1 MKTTEHQPEHFSAG
15 AVDWPTFI
23 ISGGFLVAFVVAAI
37 VNIDYLSELVNSAYA
52 NSARLFGAYWQVLL
66 LATFGIGLYV
76 ALSSSGRPRLGNRSQ
91 PEITTFKWFAII
103 MCTLLAGGG
112 VFFAAAEPMAH
123 FVAPPPAFDVAA
135 SSPAAVYPAL
145 AQSYMH
151 WGFLAWAILGSL
163 TTIVFMHLHYNK
175 GLPLKPRTL
184 LYPVFGERAVR
195 GWYGGIID
203 AACVL
208 AVVAG
213 TVGPIGFL
221 GLQVSY
227 GLNDLFG
234 IPNTYLTQSLIILFL
249 IGIYTISTVT
259 GIQRGIQLLSTFN
272 VFLALFLMA
281 FMLIAGPTAFIF
293 DSYIH
298 STGLYLANFIPMATF
313 RADTDWLNQWTVFFW
328 GWFLG
333 YGPLMAMFIARI
345 SNGRRIRELI
355 IAVSVVAPI
364 VTTFWF
370 TIVGGSG
377 ALRSSW
383 QTPAPSPGRS
393 RVSTCRPHYS
403 RSRSSYRSVSS
414 YRLLFLILT
423 TVFVATT
430 GDSMTYTI
438 SMVMTGTDDPP
449 TLCCAVFWG
458 VIMGVVAMILI
469 SIGSGGIAALQY
481 FIVVTA
487 VPVSLSS
494 AAVALGTAPRDR
506 PRACSRGARLERRA
520 ARSRRTRRD
529 IDHEIGEHNVQ
540 MARAGYSQPGI
551 RGIGSAL
558 RRARHRYAA
567 VPGTG
572 RFRVH
577 RFSGLDYVNI

>member
-1 MKTTEHQPEHFSAG
+1 MKPTGHSPEHFSAR
-15 AVDWPTFI
+15 AIDWPTFI
-23 ISGGFLVAFVVAAI
+23 ISGGFLIAFVIMAI
-37 VNIDYLSELVNSAYA
+37 VDIDYLSSAVNVAYA
-52 NSARLFGAYWQVLL
+52 ASANTFGLYWQVLL
-66 LATFGIGLYV
+66 LSTFGVGLYV
-76 ALSSSGRPRLGNRSQ
+76 ALSPSGKARLGNLAQ
-91 PEITTFKWFAII
+91 PEISTFKWFAII

-123 FVAPPPAFDVAA
+123 FTAPPPHYDVAA
-135 SSPAAVYPAL
+135 TSQAAVYPAL
-145 AQSYMH
+145 AQSFMH

-163 TTIVFMHLHYNK
+163 TTIIFMHLHYDK

-184 LYPVFGERAVR
+184 LYPVFGERALH
-195 GWYGGIID
+195 GWFGGFVD

-234 IPNTYLTQSLIILFL
+234 IPDTYLTQSLIILFL
-249 IGIYTISTVT
+249 IGVYTISSVS

-272 VFLALFLMA
+272 VFLALLLMA
-281 FMLIAGPTAFIF
+281 FMLFAGPTSFIF
-293 DSYIH
+293 DSYLN
-298 STGLYLANFIPMATF
+298 STALYISEFIPMAAF
-313 RADTDWLNQWTVFFW
+313 RADTDWLNNWTVFFW

-345 SNGRRIRELI
+345 SNGRRIREMI
-355 IAVSVVAPI
+355 ITVSVIAPI

-377 ALRSSW
+377 IAFELANPGVISVPFEGFNMPAALLAIT
-383 QTPAPSPGRS
+383 QQLPFGFL
-393 RVSTCRPHYS
+393 VS
-403 RSRSSYRSVSS
+403 
-414 YRLLFLILT
+414 LLFLILT

-449 TLCCAVFWG
+449 TSLRVFWG
-458 VIMGVVAMILI
+458 IMMGVIAMILI
-469 SIGSGGIAALQY
+469 SIGSGGIGALQY

-487 VPVSLSS
+487 VPVSLILLPSLW
-494 AAVALGTAPRDR
+494 VAPRI
-506 PRACSRGARLERRA
+506 ARELAQR
-520 ARSRRTRRD
+520 
-529 IDHEIGEHNVQ
+529 NQ
-540 MARAGYSQPGI
+540 Q
-551 RGIGSAL
+551 
-558 RRARHRYAA
+558 
-567 VPGTG
+567 
-572 RFRVH
+572 
-577 RFSGLDYVNI
+577 